1 MCYFCDKAI
10 EIIHVCCFIDQIMP
24 VHVRT
29 PISEENTLEDEE
41 CEDDVITVTPFV
53 IESDNEV
60 IK

>member
-1 MCYFCDKAI
+1 
-10 EIIHVCCFIDQIMP
+10 MP